1 MRNDTIFKY
10 QNNRNPF
17 VDHPSFVQSIYGAR
31 YGSVS
36 VGSKEPNEIN
46 TYKIYPNP
54 SNKNIIVESNKRS
67 IVEVLVIDSQGRL
80 VLKEQPLLSR
90 VDINV
95 DELKRG
101 LYFVRIIDS
110 EGQEYTHRHIIE

>member
-1 MRNDTIFKY
+1 M
-10 QNNRNPF
+10 
-17 VDHPSFVQSIYGAR
+17 QSIYGAR

>member
-1 MRNDTIFKY
+1 MRQSSAFLNDAAVAPSPAKIIGSARAGALINKKTSEA
-10 QNNRNPF
+10 QNAYKGR
-17 VDHPSFVQSIYGAR
+17 
-31 YGSVS
+31 
-36 VGSKEPNEIN
+36 
-46 TYKIYPNP
+46 YKIYPNP

-67 IVEVLVIDSQGRL
+67 IAEVLVIDSQGRL
-80 VLKEQPLLSR
+80 VLKEQPLLNR